1 MCRLYGV
8 SKSGYYAWKE
18 RPESLQRRRR
28 RFLEKQIVKV
38 FNDSQG
44 RYGSPK
50 IHQALRKQGDH
61 CSKNT
66 VAKIMRRK
74 GLKARVNRVY
84 VRNPKVH
91 RFFKR
96 IGNLRLDQN
105 KPEAVNQV
113 WVGDLTYIKVGKRFQ
128 YLAAVLDVHSR
139 RLIGWSI
146 SSRKNVK
153 LTERALMHAIRKRHP
168 PKGLIFHSDRG
179 IEYCAY
185 KYHDT
190 LNRYGILP
198 SVNRPGCC
206 QDNAHMESFF
216 HTLKGELIR
225 NREIKNEIILKNL
238 VKGYI
243 MHFYNKKRLHSALNY
258 CSPVE
263 FEQQVS

>member
-1 MCRLYGV
+1 M
-8 SKSGYYAWKE
+8 SKSGYYAWKS
-18 RPESLQRRRR
+18 RPESLQSRRRR
-28 RFLEKQIVKV
+28 ILEQQILKI
-38 FNDSQG
+38 FNDSEG

-50 IHQALRKQGDH
+50 VYEALIRKGEN

-66 VAKIMRRK
+66 VAEIMRRK

-84 VRNPKVH
+84 IRNPKAH
-91 RFFKR
+91 RFYER
-96 IGNLRLDQN
+96 IENLRRN
-105 KPEAVNQV
+105 KEAPKTINEV
-113 WVGDLTYIKVGKRFQ
+113 WVGDITYIRLGKRFM

-139 RLIGWSI
+139 RLVGWSI
-146 SSRKNVK
+146 SKRKNVK
-153 LTERALMHAIRKRHP
+153 LTERALLHAIRNRHP

-179 IEYCAY
+179 IEYCAF

-190 LNRYGILP
+190 LNLYGILP

-216 HTLKGELIR
+216 HTLKGELLHR
-225 NREIKNEIILKNL
+225 REIKDEKTLKNL

-243 MHFYNKKRLHSALNY
+243 TYFYNRKRLHSALGY

-263 FEQQVS
+263 YEQQISNFN